1 MLGQILLGKYKVAR
15 QIDEGGMSKIYL
27 ARQLDQPREVV
38 VKMLKDALRSQ
49 VKAVEHFR
57 REIYL
62 MSRLDH
68 PHIVGVFDSSTRDL
82 RGPILVMEY
91 LKGTDLNLLMQKGGR
106 LTPERAGRVLVQL
119 CSALQYIHDSGILHR
134 DLKPGNVMVLE
145 AGTPEESVKLMDFGL
160 AKMKGMMYISPE
172 EIGDVNA
179 CAASGT
185 PEYISPEMV
194 RGNDMDA
201 RSDLYS
207 LGVMLYEML
216 AGRRPFHH
224 SDVETLMVAHAKE
237 PPPRFADIGV
247 TDVPPLIERVV
258 MSCLAKYPDQRPAT
272 AQALAD
278 AYENALGRR
287 LQPTRPPAQASR
299 PSAQGRPAPPSPP
312 PSLSASA
319 PLEVDRNAVRH
330 SMEANMPESM
340 AMLKI
345 KGFIYDL
352 GAEVTESVPG
362 LIKVKMHERQ
372 EKKSG
377 GLFGWLTGSPSPKA
391 SALGPATGT
400 DIELHMERRGGG
412 PLTITL
418 TMRPLGGMA
427 SAEWRTKCGQV
438 ARDLQA
444 YMMGR

>member
-1 MLGQILLGKYKVAR
+1 MIGQTLLGKYKVNR

-27 ARQLDQPREVV
+27 ARQIDQSREVV
-38 VKMLKDALRSQ
+38 VKVLKGSLGTQ
-49 VKAVEHFR
+49 PKAVEHFR

-68 PHIVGVFDSSTRDL
+68 PHVVAVHDSSTRDL

-91 LKGTDLNLLMQKGGR
+91 LKGTDLNLVIQKAGR
-106 LTPERAGRVLVQL
+106 LPAERVARILGQL

-134 DLKPGNVMVLE
+134 DLKPGNIMMLN
-145 AGTPEESVKLMDFGL
+145 AGTPEESAKLMDFGL
-160 AKMKGMMYISPE
+160 AKVSKMLYISPE

-194 RGNDMDA
+194 RGNEMDA

-207 LGVMLYEML
+207 VGVMLYEML

-224 SDVETLMVAHAKE
+224 ADVEALMVAHAKE

-247 TDVPPLIERVV
+247 TDVPAAVERVV
-258 MSCLAKYPDQRPAT
+258 MSCLAKYPDQRPAS
-272 AQALAD
+272 AQVLAEAFD
-278 AYENALGRR
+278 AALGRR
-287 LQPTRPPAQASR
+287 VMPTRPSSPGAR
-299 PSAQGRPAPPSPP
+299 LAPPPKAP
-312 PSLSASA
+312 TLAAAA

-330 SMEANMPESM
+330 SMEANIPESM

-345 KGFIYDL
+345 KGFIFDL

-362 LIKVKMHERQ
+362 LIKVKLREPE
-372 EKKSG
+372 EKKGGFFGWRSG
-377 GLFGWLTGSPSPKA
+377 GSRQAT
-391 SALGPATGT
+391 ALQTATGT

-444 YMMGR
+444 YILGR